1 MSAKYK
7 FPNRIGGV
15 GWTVVLV
22 SFASSVYYAVVQVAA
37 AGTDDAPSTLSQAQ
51 TFLILHLAL
60 SVAALGAGIGLIAR
74 KNWAWWTALF
84 LMGGSFV
91 ASGLE
96 LLAGSTAVL
105 QDNVTAV
112 HQPATIASMFIS
124 ALLVWLL
131 FTAQPT
137 VLDLESEIKEVRS
150 AADEHTMAVLEATQ
164 RMSSRATEDWG
175 VDVDNPE
182 LLESLVWMAQAR
194 AGSSSST
201 GVGEASSREVEERLE
216 KLPSVLGA
224 ASMAIAVADATG
236 TITLWN
242 AACESL
248 LGFPASEM
256 LGQPLPLGT
265 PTGDTEAS
273 SLLALVAE
281 GGALVGI
288 ESDQPHKD
296 GSVVPVSLSLSVL
309 PDTKRGIAGYVMA
322 MTDLSGR
329 RDAMSQELE
338 RHPSEAM
345 GADLAAKIAEVE
357 LADTTHGKH
366 AQRVMAMTTLIANHL
381 GLDKNAAM
389 ELGRAALLHDVGKV
403 GVEPEIW
410 EKTGRLTDE
419 EYEAVK
425 RHVLAGREML
435 TSTNSPELQAAA
447 EIAYGHHE
455 RWDGQGYL
463 GMSGEEIPL
472 GARIV
477 AVADAF
483 DALTHDRPYRKAQP
497 PSQALE
503 EIGSAAGT
511 QFDPAVVE
519 ALLALAEAG
528 HLDTINAD

>member
-1 MSAKYK
+1 M
-7 FPNRIGGV
+7 V
-15 GWTVVLV
+15 
-22 SFASSVYYAVVQVAA
+22 
-37 AGTDDAPSTLSQAQ
+37 
-51 TFLILHLAL
+51 
-60 SVAALGAGIGLIAR
+60 
-74 KNWAWWTALF
+74 
-84 LMGGSFV
+84 
-91 ASGLE
+91 
-96 LLAGSTAVL
+96 
-105 QDNVTAV
+105 
-112 HQPATIASMFIS
+112 IS

-131 FTAQPT
+131 LTAQPT

-150 AADEHTMAVLEATQ
+150 AADEQTMAVLEATQ

-201 GVGEASSREVEERLE
+201 GVGEESSREVEKRLE

-224 ASMAIAVADATG
+224 ASMAIAVADAAG

-242 AACESL
+242 PACESL
-248 LGFPASEM
+248 LGYSASEM

-265 PTGDTEAS
+265 PAGETDAS

-281 GGALVGI
+281 GGALMGI
-288 ESDQPHKD
+288 ESDQHHKD

-322 MTDLSGR
+322 MTDLSRR
-329 RDAMSQELE
+329 RDVVTQGSETRGTAQE
-338 RHPSEAM
+338 AI
-345 GADLAAKIAEVE
+345 AAKMAEVE

-366 AQRVMAMTTLIANHL
+366 AQRVMTMTTLIASHL
-381 GLDKNAAM
+381 GLNKDAAM

-425 RHVLAGREML
+425 RHVHAGREML
-435 TSTNSPELQAAA
+435 ASTNSPELQAAA

-503 EIGSAAGT
+503 EIGSAAGS